1 VGTFP
6 GHSWGRL
13 RRTVAHMHT
22 PSVITTDSTG
32 SARPLIETERLVFT
46 VAEAGELLGI
56 SRAFA
61 YELVAHGELPVLRL
75 GRRMVVPKASLL
87 ALCGVEPSAT

>member
-1 VGTFP
+1 
-6 GHSWGRL
+6 
-13 RRTVAHMHT
+13 MHT
-22 PSVITTDSTG
+22 PDMHTPGVTPTDATG
-32 SARPLIETERLVFT
+32 FARPLIEFERLVFT

-61 YELVAHGELPVLRL
+61 YELVARGELPVLRL

-87 ALCGVEPSAT
+87 ALCGVGDPSAT